1 MYVFHTIKENGI
13 QTILNVVFTKFKLK
27 DTVIPWDADESPT
40 DSSMKCV
47 LFGKKIF
54 RSLMIGLHEEEAH
67 LIKVKVVTQKCVF
80 ISKCVFSEQFYVKTV

>member
-27 DTVIPWDADESPT
+27 DTVIPWDADESLT

-47 LFGKKIF
+47 YFGRKKKRFLSSI
-54 RSLMIGLHEEEAH
+54 
-67 LIKVKVVTQKCVF
+67 VVS
-80 ISKCVFSEQFYVKTV
+80 I